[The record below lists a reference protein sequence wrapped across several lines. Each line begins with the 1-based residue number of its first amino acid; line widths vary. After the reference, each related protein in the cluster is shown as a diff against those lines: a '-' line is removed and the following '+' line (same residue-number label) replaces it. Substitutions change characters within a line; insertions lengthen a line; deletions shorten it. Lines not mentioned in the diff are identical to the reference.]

1 MPTSFA
7 IDKDTCGRAQA
18 RAAAD
23 GISLSSA
30 VRLLLAAY
38 AEGRIAIGAM
48 PAADAV
54 RVERVEEI
62 PLDKAGTKLAERVFA
77 AVRKHG

>member
-7 IDKDTCGRAQA
+7 IDRNTRRRAQA
-18 RAAAD
+18 RAVAD

-30 VRLLLAAY
+30 VRLLLAGY

-48 PAADAV
+48 PAKDAV
-54 RVERVEEI
+54 TVERVEE
-62 PLDKAGTKLAERVFA
+62 LRMDAASEKLAERIFR
-77 AVRKHG
+77 AVRKRG

>member
-7 IDKDTCGRAQA
+7 IDKNTRRRAQA
-18 RAAAD
+18 RAQAD

-30 VRLLLAAY
+30 VRLLLAGY
-38 AEGRIAIGAM
+38 AEGRIAIGAL
-48 PAADAV
+48 PAQDAV
-54 RVERVEEI
+54 RVERVEE
-62 PLDKAGTKLAERVFA
+62 LLMDAASEKLAGRIFE